1 MRGASRA
8 FVDMDGVLVDF
19 DAYMRS
25 RGADAQK
32 VKDTPGAYAA
42 MLPCIGGIEG
52 VRSLIGMR
60 FEVWIATKP
69 PTGRPWAYKEKVEW
83 ILEHLPELQRRI
95 VITHDKGFL
104 GDAGDILIDDRVWR
118 ANCHQFKGALI
129 AHRAWGR
136 TLDRARAIAAGDHRA
151 AAIRRDYMR
160 ERLVYRELIG
170 TLYPP
175 IAYERLMIL
184 RDSYIDAGGSIDELL
199 SVPQPEP
206 DGRAPFFT

>member
-1 MRGASRA
+1 MNRA
-8 FVDMDGVLVDF
+8 FVDMDGVIVDF
-19 DAYMRS
+19 EAYMRARKFDS
-25 RGADAQK
+25 QM

-42 MLPCIGGIEG
+42 MLPCDGAIDG

-60 FEVWIATKP
+60 FEVWISTKP
-69 PTGRPWAYKEKVEW
+69 PTGRPWAYAEKVDW
-83 ILEHLPELQRRI
+83 ILRYLPELKRRI

-118 ANCHQFKGALI
+118 ANCHRFQGALI
-129 AHRAWGR
+129 SHRSWER
-136 TLDRARAIAAGDHRA
+136 TLKRARAIAGGDHRA

-160 ERLVYRELIG
+160 KRSTYRELIG

-175 IAYERLMIL
+175 IAYEELMNL
-184 RDSYIDAGGSIDELL
+184 RSSYVDVGGSVEELL

>member
-1 MRGASRA
+1 MNRA
-8 FVDMDGVLVDF
+8 FVDLDGVVVDF
-19 DAYMRS
+19 DGYMRT
-25 RGADAQK
+25 RGTDAQK

-42 MLPCIGGIEG
+42 MLPCAGAIEA
-52 VRSLIGMR
+52 VHSLIGMR

-69 PTGRPWAYKEKVEW
+69 PTGRPWAYKEKAEW
-83 ILEHLPELQRRI
+83 VMQYLPELKRRI

-118 ANCHQFKGALI
+118 ANCHQFQGALI
-129 AHRAWGR
+129 AHRSWDR
-136 TLDRARAIAAGDHRA
+136 TLVRCRAIAAGDHRA

-160 ERLVYRELIG
+160 QRATYRELIG

-175 IAYERLMIL
+175 IAYEQLMSL
-184 RDSYIDAGGSIDELL
+184 RADYVAAGGLIDELL
-199 SVPQPEP
+199 GVPQPEP